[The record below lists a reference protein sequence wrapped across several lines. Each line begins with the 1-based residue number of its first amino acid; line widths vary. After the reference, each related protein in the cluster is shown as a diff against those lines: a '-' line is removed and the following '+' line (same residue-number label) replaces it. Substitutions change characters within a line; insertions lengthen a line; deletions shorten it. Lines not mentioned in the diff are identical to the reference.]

1 MKINLISLKYLMKKA
16 SIITIA
22 LLLGCA
28 AAQSQTNIDGVAAPE
43 TEMRSTWIASVY
55 RLDWPPS
62 VISTTGST
70 SQIKK
75 QKDALITL
83 LDSLQINNFNAAK
96 LQVRARS
103 DAFYKSSYEPW
114 SSDLVS
120 TRGMDPGYDPLEFF
134 VEECHKRGIEAHAWV
149 NPLRYETVIGAYTG
163 TPHAYR
169 DEHPDWLIDVGNAS
183 ILNPAIP
190 EVRKRIC
197 DIIAEIVTNYDIDG
211 ILFDDYFYLNG
222 TQTSQDYTQYKQ
234 YKDAGGKMSQDDWR
248 RENINTMVAEVNQT
262 IKNIKPWVRFGIS
275 PAGVTCTDAGV
286 ANKHGVPVCGS
297 GSDWQYDDIYSD
309 PLAWL
314 EDKSLDYISPQI
326 YWGIGYSSA
335 DFSII
340 SKWWSDIMPIYKR
353 QLFVSEDIT
362 SLTSSSKAPVLRAS
376 GPNVDTFDEYRQ
388 EIELTRKYSLDGAPG
403 SVFYRAA
410 FLYSKAPKFSHYLRT
425 NVFSTK
431 ALMPAMSWYPA
442 KPIDILENVTLTG
455 NTLSWKAEEG
465 MRYAVFTVPENNS
478 DNRRV
483 IKVVYGDKYTLDE
496 AEMKTGVPAVAPYD
510 RYANI
515 YSLRTPGTALGSL
528 KAPKIIAPKD
538 EEMYE
543 TPFTF
548 RWEGVEGAQSY
559 IVEIDDDSDFSS
571 PVATHRVYGA
581 TELNSSELYDLPKLS
596 LLNWRVHALADDMR
610 TGISEADSF
619 TAFSVN
625 ISSPEN
631 GETSVSLT
639 PEIKWNCNDRDV
651 TVQLSDVAD
660 FNNIIVEATVKADH
674 WNVPAYTLMSNTA
687 YYVRLSYEHNGVEC
701 VSDPVR
707 FMTCHIEPQ
716 VPIVKYP
723 VNNGLLHADGSI
735 SIMPAPGARSFRA
748 EVCASDK
755 FLPRQSYVTNNICM
769 PDFTD
774 DKTGAEIKLAGKN
787 LTDGNTY
794 YLRIRATYTME
805 DGTTENTEFCTP
817 VMFTYTAE
825 NAGADDTLAEV
836 SGLNVLCDNMTLY
849 ITGSASGI
857 NVQLIAADGRVV
869 SENETG
875 TDGKCMLTAP
885 VHGVYLVT
893 DGKDSV
899 KVSL

>member
-1 MKINLISLKYLMKKA
+1 MKKT

-28 AAQSQTNIDGVAAPE
+28 SSQSQVITDDVAAPE

-62 VISTTGST
+62 VISTTGSA

-96 LQVRARS
+96 LQVRARC

-134 VEECHKRGIEAHAWV
+134 VDECHKRGIEAHAWV
-149 NPLRYETVIGAYTG
+149 NPLRYETVIGTYTG

-169 DEHPDWLIDVGNAS
+169 DEHPDWLIDVGSTS

-211 ILFDDYFYLNG
+211 LLFDDYFYLSG

-234 YKDAGGKMSQDDWR
+234 YTDAGGKMSQDDWR
-248 RENINTMVAEVNQT
+248 RENINTMVAEVNRT
-262 IKNIKPWVRFGIS
+262 IKSIKPWVRFGIS
-275 PAGVTCTDAGV
+275 PAGVTCTDVSV

-335 DFSII
+335 DFSVIA
-340 SKWWSDIMPIYKR
+340 KWWSDVVPMYKR
-353 QLFVSEDIT
+353 HMFVSEDIT

-376 GPNVDTFDEYRQ
+376 GPNVSTFDEYRQ
-388 EIELTRKYSLDGAPG
+388 EIGLTRKYSHDGTPG

-410 FLYSKAPKFSHYLRT
+410 FLYSKAPEFSHFLRT
-425 NVFSTK
+425 NVFSDK
-431 ALMPAMSWYPA
+431 ALMPVMSWYPA
-442 KPIDILENVTLTG
+442 KPLDILDNVTLTG

-465 MRYAVFTVPENNS
+465 MRYAVFTVPENNT
-478 DNRRV
+478 DDRRV
-483 IKVVYGDKYTLDE
+483 IKVVYGDSYTLDK
-496 AEMKTGVPAVAPYD
+496 AEMKTGKPAVAPYD
-510 RYANI
+510 RYANV

-528 KAPKIIAPKD
+528 NAPKIIAPKD
-538 EEMYE
+538 GEMYE

-548 RWEGVEGAQSY
+548 RWEGVENAQSY
-559 IVEIDDDSDFSS
+559 IVEIDDNSDFSS
-571 PVATHRVYGA
+571 PVATQRVFGA
-581 TELNSSELYDLPKLS
+581 TELNSSELNDLPKLS
-596 LLNWRVHALADDMR
+596 LLYWRVHALADDMR
-610 TGISEADSF
+610 NGISEADSF

-660 FNNIIVEATVKADH
+660 FNNIIAEATVKADH

-687 YYVRLSYEHNGVEC
+687 YYVRLSYEHKVVEC

-735 SIMPAPGARSFRA
+735 AIMPAPGARSFRA

-774 DKTGAEIKLAGKN
+774 EKTGAEIKLAGKN
-787 LTDGNTY
+787 LTDGSTY

-805 DGTTENTEFCTP
+805 DGTTENSDFCEP
-817 VMFTYTAE
+817 VKFTYTAE
-825 NAGADDTLAEV
+825 NAGADDALTDV
-836 SGLNVLCDNMTLY
+836 DGLNVLCDNMTLH
-849 ITGSASGI
+849 ISGAAAGS
-857 NVQLIAADGRVV
+857 NVQLIMADGRVI
-869 SENETG
+869 SENEAG
-875 TDGKCMLTAP
+875 TDGRCMLTAP
-885 VHGVYLVT
+885 AHGIYVVT
-893 DGKDSV
+893 DGRDSV
-899 KVSL
+899 KISL